1 MTSAAASFGPIIDA
15 LLADAH
21 VLLHMPDVLK
31 ALGLPLMRVY
41 VLNGAALDTG
51 KSRLITAF
59 AKYLDLPLYSWSEV
73 AIGEKT
79 PSMIKVAYDVMPGF
93 KFGVGDVKALT
104 APCIGIMTTAREW
117 TDAELKAYGFV
128 DYARFFTCTPDTLA
142 DATRFYKSVFTGDT
156 RYDQ

>member
-1 MTSAAASFGPIIDA
+1 MTSAVPSFGPVIDA

-31 ALGLPLMRVY
+31 ALGLPLVRVY
-41 VLNGAALDTG
+41 VLNGAASDTG
-51 KSRLITAF
+51 KSRLITAL
-59 AKYLDLPLYSWSEV
+59 AKYLNLPLYSWSEMSI
-73 AIGEKT
+73 AMKA
-79 PSMIKVAYDVMPGF
+79 PSMIKAAYDVMPSF
-93 KFGVGDVKALT
+93 KFGVGNVNALT
-104 APCIGIMTTAREW
+104 MPWIGIMATAREW

-142 DATRFYKSVFTGDT
+142 DATRFYKSVFADDA